1 MYSGVLRDDA
11 RRAAKLREREE
22 ALKESREK
30 QRLYESVQH
39 VQQQRRRQY
48 AQEQLCAGTC
58 AAAAQAQEH
67 KED

>member
-39 VQQQRRRQY
+39 VQQQQQRRQ
-48 AQEQLCAGTC
+48 
-58 AAAAQAQEH
+58 
-67 KED
+67 